1 MTQLKFNSYGLR
13 DLNLSVDPALER
25 KLCFFYRFMDGNFG
39 IAPQGLDFQQLYV
52 IRGNLA
58 QTAVTLVYILMQRLD
73 QEAYTETFQAIQQQ
87 CTNRNIAVNPTNLM
101 MDFELAA
108 WNAASIVFPQA
119 VISGCFYHLCQV
131 RKTSYLLQYHYS
143 DIIQL

>member
-1 MTQLKFNSYGLR
+1 
-13 DLNLSVDPALER
+13 
-25 KLCFFYRFMDGNFG
+25 MDGNFG

-119 VISGCFYHLCQV
+119 VISGCFYHLFSGEKSLIFTSISLFRHYPALKPTNLGFSSSC
-131 RKTSYLLQYHYS
+131 RKCL
-143 DIIQL
+143 

>member
-58 QTAVTLVYILMQRLD
+58 QTAVILVYILMQRL
-73 QEAYTETFQAIQQQ
+73 EAYTEAFQAMQQQ

-101 MDFELAA
+101 MTL
-108 WNAASIVFPQA
+108 P
-119 VISGCFYHLCQV
+119 
-131 RKTSYLLQYHYS
+131 LLS
-143 DIIQL
+143 SPKL